1 MYEGVFDVGYIVVE
15 DRSWQANKIM
25 I

>member
-1 MYEGVFDVGYIVVE
+1 MYKGVFDVGYIVVE